1 MNLATI
7 KPVIAL
13 VVAAAAGIP
22 AVWAE
27 QRRPFVAGPGAV
39 TPGAWTA
46 GQPNGAIVHLSL
58 LPSRGQDDDIRY
70 VYTEVVT
77 GGSEGGFASGSFD
90 PGSFEVYSAGSI
102 GGGSIGGF
110 APGSFDPGSFEVF
123 AIVGEEI
130 SIQAHGHRYM
140 SVQCRVEAFDNRDGF
155 EATTFA
161 ERLRTHVQAP
171 SRRALLDAVN
181 VGLVTARPTIDLG
194 PMTIDDHAV
203 TVAVIELLL
212 CIGIAEEIERTT
224 YIEHVDI
231 TSHAKTADGNESG
244 ANATRRVTLDAS

>member
-70 VYTEVVT
+70 VEIGDPVV
-77 GGSEGGFASGSFD
+77 GSVGGFD
-90 PGSFEVYSAGSI
+90 
-102 GGGSIGGF
+102 
-110 APGSFDPGSFEVF
+110 PGSFDPGSFEVF

-181 VGLVTARPTIDLG
+181 VGLATVRPTIDLG

-203 TVAVIELLL
+203 TVAVVEMLL

-224 YIEHVDI
+224 YVEHVDI